1 MDKNRVYQL
10 LKTKASSFGFNK
22 EELMGVAEAISNN
35 QALSDDSTDE
45 DINAQIDAVIP
56 FLQVGQK
63 QASRLARAKSEPN
76 PNAGNDVKP
85 SVTDP
90 KLEDEPAWFRAYREQ
105 QDARFRAIELK
116 DVAQQREAR
125 LQELLKD
132 AGAYGKAILSSAKRM
147 NFQSD
152 EEFSQWYSEVESDL
166 QAYRQELGNQALGG
180 NAKPNPSSSAGG
192 TQTASEEEIK
202 ALAELV

>member
-1 MDKNRVYQL
+1 MDKNRIFLL

-22 EELMGVAEAISNN
+22 EELQGIAEIISNN

-45 DINAQIDAVIP
+45 EINAQIEAVIP

-76 PNAGNDVKP
+76 PNAGNDGKP
-85 SVTDP
+85 LVTDP
-90 KLEDEPAWFRAYREQ
+90 KLEDEPAWFRAYREAQ
-105 QDARFRAIELK
+105 EERIRAIEQR
-116 DVAQQREAR
+116 DTTTRREAR

-132 AGAYGKAILSSAKRM
+132 AGAYGRMILASAKRM
-147 NFQSD
+147 SFQSEEDFSEWLD
-152 EEFSQWYSEVESDL
+152 EVQADL
-166 QAYRQELGNQALGG
+166 QTYRQEQGDKVLGG
-180 NAKPNPSSSAGG
+180 NAKPNPSSSAGN
-192 TQTASEEEIK
+192 TQTASEEDIK